1 MSMRARATNCAR
13 VGQGEAGGGSSR
25 VFILE
30 AFPKG
35 LAEVLCDLLDADAA
49 HRAHGERA
57 DQRVGVL

>member
-1 MSMRARATNCAR
+1 MHARATHCAR
-13 VGQGEAGGGSSR
+13 VGEAGRRDGGSSR

-35 LAEVLCDLLDADAA
+35 LAEVLCNLLDADAA